1 MRRGSFGRT
10 VVALVLL
17 PLGNAL
23 ADSPDKPAANRD
35 ELSPWALGVGLGLVR
50 SSDQGDLYFA
60 ASLRRRIHFRMPAA
74 DPSADAPGPA
84 GGADTEQGRPGRV
97 YVEPEVGYW
106 KRSENG
112 LDEKDLLVGVNLV
125 GVVPTRAFDL
135 FLGAGFG
142 THFHEQDVPESGV
155 VSTVKEK
162 RFGANV
168 QFGVEADLSRS
179 VGIFGVGRV
188 DIVQDKPSQQS
199 KVWGGLRFRF

>member
-1 MRRGSFGRT
+1 MKMRRGSFGRT

-125 GVVPTRAFDL
+125 GVVPTSPASNRRS
-135 FLGAGFG
+135 GAGCASGSSPPFG
-142 THFHEQDVPESGV
+142 ALVPPLPPAGKIAPGSGTPPVISGGVLWARSV
-155 VSTVKEK
+155 VSQAFTT
-162 RFGANV
+162 
-168 QFGVEADLSRS
+168 S
-179 VGIFGVGRV
+179 
-188 DIVQDKPSQQS
+188 
-199 KVWGGLRFRF
+199 